1 VRWNPIWGGYLTN
14 SWFEMI
20 KDPKLEPDVYIA
32 GTCAPFFN
40 QTEIM
45 ELTEQ
50 ANILIE
56 HERLDLPN

>member
-1 VRWNPIWGGYLTN
+1 
-14 SWFEMI
+14 MI